1 MYLMYVD
8 ESGDPGLAGSPC
20 DYYVLSGLV
29 VHETSWRPVL
39 ERILAFRRR
48 MRDEHGLKLREELH
62 AARFI
67 NKPGPLVRIKRHDRL
82 RIIREFADV
91 IASTPEINVINVVI
105 DKRGKD
111 PSFDVFGTAWK
122 LLIQRLDST
131 IGCRNFRGPAGVS
144 DRAMIFPDD
153 TDNKRLRTLL
163 RQMRFDNPIPDPCG
177 RGWRNL
183 PMAHV
188 IEDPVPRDSEHSYLI
203 QAADLVAFLL
213 YQELAPS
220 GYMRKKGGHNYF
232 DRLSPVLCTVASR
245 RDPRGIVRL

>member
-1 MYLMYVD
+1 MFLMYVD

-20 DYYVLSGLV
+20 AYYVLSGLV
-29 VHETSWRPVL
+29 IHETCWRPVL

-82 RIIREFADV
+82 RIIREFADE
-91 IASTPEINVINVVI
+91 IAAIPEINVINVVI
-105 DKRGKD
+105 DKQGKD
-111 PSFDVFGTAWK
+111 PSYDVFGNAWK
-122 LLIQRLDST
+122 ILIQRLEDT
-131 IGCRNFRGPAGVS
+131 IGYRNFRGPQGAG

-163 RQMRFDNPIPDPCG
+163 RGLRFDNPLPDGYG
-177 RGWRNL
+177 RGWRNV

-188 IEDPVPRDSEHSYLI
+188 IEDPVPRNSEHSYLV

-213 YQELAPS
+213 YQELAPNV
-220 GYMRKKGGHNYF
+220 YMRKKGGHNYF
-232 DRLSPVLCTVASR
+232 DRLAPVLCTVASR
-245 RDPRGIVRL
+245 RDPRGLVRL